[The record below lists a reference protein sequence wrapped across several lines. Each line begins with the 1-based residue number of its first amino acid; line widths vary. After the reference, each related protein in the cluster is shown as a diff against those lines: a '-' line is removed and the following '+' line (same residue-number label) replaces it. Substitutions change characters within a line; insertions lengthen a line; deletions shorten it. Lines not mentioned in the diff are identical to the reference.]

1 MDISDI
7 ESAVLGLLYEEPQY
21 GYQLEKTIEGWG
33 MRNWAQIGF
42 SSIYYVLKKLE
53 KKELV
58 TSKLEAVEGKPDRK
72 VFTITDTGRE
82 TMKEKVRDLLSWNKK
97 LISPFDLGVAYL
109 NYLEPSEVVECL
121 ENYMDS
127 AKGRIKFLESSV
139 KTQENLNTPYHVVAL
154 FSRPL
159 SQLKTEME
167 WVEEFIQKIK
177 EEEGIKNTGKL
188 KNGIFKEVIKNGNC
202 REENRRKTGSLHKL

>member
-1 MDISDI
+1 MDISDLEAAI
-7 ESAVLGLLYEEPQY
+7 LGLLYEKPQY
-21 GYQLEKTIEGWG
+21 GYQLEKTIEGSG
-33 MRNWAQIGF
+33 MRNWTQIGF

-58 TSKLEAVEGKPDRK
+58 TSKLEAVEGKPSRK
-72 VFTITDTGRE
+72 VFTITDKGRE

-109 NYLEPSEVVECL
+109 NYLEPSEVVGCL
-121 ENYMDS
+121 ENYMES

-139 KTQENLNTPYHVVAL
+139 KTQETLKAPYHVVAL

-159 SQLKTEME
+159 SQLKTEMK

-177 EEEGIKNTGKL
+177 EEE
-188 KNGIFKEVIKNGNC
+188 V
-202 REENRRKTGSLHKL
+202 